1 MNERI
6 IIRTLIQNF
15 REKSN
20 YIYYLAFPI
29 TLMFILG
36 AVLQGVFNN
45 DITSDMEPLTVQ
57 YQVDDQ
63 EVREI
68 FQQVSSFAEGAIH
81 FEEVTNEKEGL
92 ANIRQQEADAYLHFS
107 DRIEVQSREL
117 TNVEKTI
124 LQSYL
129 IEIVQEIKRQSFI
142 MEQHLPPTTG
152 LVSAEQFTE
161 AIVVDQENQRES
173 ASSYQ
178 YYTIAMISLFVL
190 YFSEIGLSMF
200 REARQ
205 HGTVQRELVTPLSRK
220 TIIFS
225 TFSGHFIFGMLVVLV
240 LMLISQFLFDVPWYL
255 RFGFS
260 YLNLI
265 ALMGSF
271 LALGLFLETIGD
283 RDEKRIGSGITQIF
297 IQLTGFLGG
306 AYFPTNE
313 TMMGLSPLGWVL
325 ASVRES
331 LWTNNSLQGLG
342 IYGNFGLMFVLLMSS
357 VVILDKREVF

>member
-1 MNERI
+1 MNKKI
-6 IIRTLIQNF
+6 IIRTLIQSL

-20 YIYYLAFPI
+20 YIYFVAFPI

-45 DITSDMEPLTVQ
+45 DFVSDIEPLTVQ
-57 YQVDDQ
+57 YQIDDP
-63 EVREI
+63 EVRGI
-68 FQQVSSFAEGAIH
+68 FQQVTSFTDGTIH
-81 FEEVTNEKEGL
+81 FEEVANKKEGL
-92 ANIRQQEADAYLHFS
+92 ANIRKQTADAYLSFS
-107 DRIEVQSREL
+107 DHVEVQSREL
-117 TNVEKTI
+117 SNVEKTI

-129 IEIVQEIKRQSFI
+129 VEIVQEIKRQSII
-142 MEQHLPPTTG
+142 MEQQLPPTTG
-152 LVSAEQFTE
+152 LVSADQFTD
-161 AIVVDQENQRES
+161 AIVIDQENQRET
-173 ASSYQ
+173 ATSYQ
-178 YYTIAMISLFVL
+178 YYAIAMISLFVL
-190 YFSEIGLSMF
+190 YFSETGLSMF

-220 TIIFS
+220 KIILS
-225 TFSGHFIFGMLVVLV
+225 TFFGHFVFGMCVVLL
-240 LMLISQFLFDVPWYL
+240 LMLLSQFLFDVPWYL

-260 YLNLI
+260 YFNLV

-271 LALGLFLETIGD
+271 LALGLFLETVGD
-283 RDEKRIGSGITQIF
+283 RGEKRIGSSTTQIF

-313 TMMGLSPLGWVL
+313 TMMRFSPLGWVL

-331 LWTNNSLQGLG
+331 LWTDNPLHWVG
-342 IYGNFGLMFVLLMSS
+342 IYGNVGILLVLLTLS